1 MESSP
6 IRRKLQSS
14 AVPLWQFCSD
24 FTFCNL
30 HATFCLPLVR
40 ISRLLS
46 VGFSLY
52 FPSFPSCESLDTSFN
67 ATCATCI
74 RFNPC
79 RAIISGFRV
88 RLLYDSVTVRRD
100 NGVLYLW
107 ATLLRESRSFTSE
120 HFSTLHFG
128 RCVRQYEIQKRWRMF
143 TPLRSNLWHS
153 PVPSTRFTTRW
164 NILANLKVY
173 GQASSLYLC
182 FFIYDRSTAS
192 F

>member
-6 IRRKLQSS
+6 IRRKLQSG
-14 AVPLWQFCSD
+14 AVPLWQFCCSN

-74 RFNPC
+74 R
-79 RAIISGFRV
+79 SS
-88 RLLYDSVTVRRD
+88 DSTP
-100 NGVLYLW
+100 
-107 ATLLRESRSFTSE
+107 AAPSFPVFE
-120 HFSTLHFG
+120 FDFSTIQSRYVVITVFYTYELPYRVNRDHLRASTSARYTLDGVFASTKSRNDG
-128 RCVRQYEIQKRWRMF
+128 GCSRRCNR
-143 TPLRSNLWHS
+143 
-153 PVPSTRFTTRW
+153 
-164 NILANLKVY
+164 
-173 GQASSLYLC
+173 
-182 FFIYDRSTAS
+182 IYDTRLFPVAS
-192 F
+192 LLDETYSQI